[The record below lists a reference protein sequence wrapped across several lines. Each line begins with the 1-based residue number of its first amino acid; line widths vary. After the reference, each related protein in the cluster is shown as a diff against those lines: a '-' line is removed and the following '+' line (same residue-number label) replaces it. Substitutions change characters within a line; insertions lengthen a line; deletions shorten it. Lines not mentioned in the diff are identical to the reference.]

1 MLLLAAILVA
11 LALVPVCGGRL
22 AALAEL
28 RFKRPWL
35 LWLALGMQIVLF
47 APGGPAWPAAHLVSY
62 AVAGA
67 FAWHNRHLP
76 YLWLLG
82 LGGALNLAAI
92 TANGGTMPM
101 RPAAAATAGL
111 TGHDPANSEVLTSPQ
126 LAFLGDVFAIP
137 ASWPLSNVF
146 SVGDVILV
154 AGAALLVHRVCGS
167 RLLRQSESRNVS
179 TASTL
184 R

>member
-1 MLLLAAILVA
+1 MAMLLLAAVLLA

-22 AALAEL
+22 GALAEL
-28 RFKRPWL
+28 RFQRLWL
-35 LWLALGMQIVLF
+35 LWLALGTQVVLF
-47 APGGPAWPAAHLVSY
+47 VPGGPAWPAAHLLSY

-67 FAWHNRHLP
+67 FAWHNRHVP
-76 YLWLLG
+76 YLWVLG

-101 RPAAAATAGL
+101 SPAAAATAGL
-111 TGHDPANSEVLTSPQ
+111 AGTDPANSQVLASPQ
-126 LAFLGDVFAIP
+126 LGFLGDVFAIP

-146 SVGDVILV
+146 SIGDVILV

-167 RLLRQSESRNVS
+167 RLLVTS
-179 TASTL
+179 
-184 R
+184 